1 MQAKLPQPTHLSWGV
16 LAAIGESGAS
26 TTELVEML
34 SRGHMYHPWAESQ
47 VYAEPKRLL
56 ALGWVTSE
64 KRPAKTRNR
73 TVYRLTD
80 QGRDALR
87 EHLRQPAG
95 WPRIQHDA
103 AQRLFAGDMITDAE
117 ILTSLQQLRA
127 DVEEMRAVVETNV
140 SRVPQL
146 PERRQRYAR
155 LLQDLGQR
163 LVEAHAGWLEAIE
176 AELGSDAAC
185 DARSSS
191 SGPRRPPA

>member
-1 MQAKLPQPTHLSWGV
+1 MQARRPNPTHLSYGV

-34 SRGHMYHPWAESQ
+34 SRGHMYHPWAASQ

-64 KRPAKTRNR
+64 KQPARTRNR
-73 TVYRLTD
+73 TVYRLSD
-80 QGRDALR
+80 EGREALR

-117 ILTSLQQLRA
+117 ILASLRQLRA
-127 DVEEMRAVVETNV
+127 DIDEMRAVVERNV

-155 LLQDLGQR
+155 LLQDLGRR
-163 LVEAHAGWLEAIE
+163 LVEAHAEWLDTVE
-176 AELGSDAAC
+176 AELGTDDADHA
-185 DARSSS
+185 SS
-191 SGPRRPPA
+191 